1 VTPQEFIYLTE
12 MLMKPQE
19 RVFAHLLRTDPGDKL
34 TRDAF
39 ADWLTDE
46 GRPDAAQLVRGGFT
60 PGGSWYRE
68 PLTVTAGPGPTMS
81 IVSGVV
87 CSGAIGVGSW
97 PTAPYLY
104 GASGSIIVGPPSPPS
119 VEPLTYSGHF

>member
-1 VTPQEFIYLTE
+1 VTPQEFTYLTE

-19 RVFAHLLRTDPGDKL
+19 RVFAHLLREDPGDKL

-46 GRPDAAQLVRGGFT
+46 GRPDAARLVRAGFT

-68 PLTVTAGPGPTMS
+68 APPAGV
-81 IVSGVV
+81 IA
-87 CSGAIGVGSW
+87 SGAIMSGTVGPAGGGTYPPGVIMS
-97 PTAPYLY
+97 
-104 GASGSIIVGPPSPPS
+104 GASFGATTGWTVPVSQTHLPPTS
-119 VEPLTYSGHF
+119 SGAF